1 MNYNEAVSLYQK
13 SPTSETLKEVCRQL
27 CSELTLREKLKMLSG
42 RQFAQRNCYD
52 LITKGKKYNHRPCLA
67 GGVKRLGIP
76 AIAFSD
82 GPAAL
87 LWATAPASPSPWQGE
102 LRSTTTL
109 NMRSAP
115 L

>member
-52 LITKGKKYNHRPCLA
+52 LITKGKKYNLCR
-67 GGVKRLGIP
+67 VV
-76 AIAFSD
+76 
-82 GPAAL
+82 
-87 LWATAPASPSPWQGE
+87 T
-102 LRSTTTL
+102 
-109 NMRSAP
+109 
-115 L
+115 

>member
-52 LITKGKKYNHRPCLA
+52 
-67 GGVKRLGIP
+67 
-76 AIAFSD
+76 
-82 GPAAL
+82 
-87 LWATAPASPSPWQGE
+87 
-102 LRSTTTL
+102 
-109 NMRSAP
+109 
-115 L
+115 